1 MLFSLRPRGGWSV
14 SQTSRLRIVARTGRA
29 FEVAAGQL
37 LRVVDAEGGQVADL
51 VAFAANDPGEWLSNG
66 RSFHYNESIYMV
78 AGSTLYSNKSHPMLA
93 IVEDGVGRH
102 DFLYTPCSA
111 EVFERNYGLK
121 GHPNCL
127 DNLTSALASYNIP
140 QSLITTPFNVFMN
153 VGISNDGRLTIL
165 PALSG
170 PGDSITF
177 RAEMDLIVAVSA
189 CSGKVCNVGP
199 PTPIDVEIVSS

>member
-1 MLFSLRPRGGWSV
+1 M
-14 SQTSRLRIVARTGRA
+14 SQTSRLRIEARTGRA
-29 FEVAAGQL
+29 FEVAAGQS

-51 VAFAANDPGEWLSNG
+51 VAFARSDPEEWLSNG

-78 AGSTLYSNKSHPMLA
+78 AGSTLYSNKSHPMLT
-93 IVEDGVGRH
+93 ILEDSVGRH

-127 DNLTSALASYNIP
+127 DNLTSALVPYDVS

-153 VGISNDGRLTIL
+153 VGISDAGRLEIL
-165 PALSG
+165 PALSEA
-170 PGDSITF
+170 GDSVTF
-177 RAEMDLIVAVSA
+177 RAEMDLTVAVSA
-189 CSGKVCNVGP
+189 CSGKICNVGP
-199 PTPIDVEIVSS
+199 PSPIDVEIVSP